1 MSKIRAYKLAEELKL
16 EREEL
21 IAKAA
26 ELGIE
31 VRSPMSA
38 LDDDIADQ
46 LRARLAPSARVVT
59 QESRVGGTVIRRR
72 RKVEEAPIA
81 EESPSAPDA
90 EPQFETPVV

>member
-26 ELGIE
+26 ELRIE

-38 LDDDIADQ
+38 LEDDVADQ
-46 LRARLAPSARVVT
+46 LRARLGASARVVT
-59 QESRVGGTVIRRR
+59 QESRVGGTVIQGM
-72 RKVEEAPIA
+72 P
-81 EESPSAPDA
+81 
-90 EPQFETPVV
+90 